1 MHFAAHKA
9 VGESCGDPLK
19 YYSNNVNASTTLLEV
34 MKECG
39 CNRIVFSSSSTAYG
53 DPEYLP
59 VDENHPVG
67 NCTSPYG
74 MTKYM
79 TEVVIRDVCKAYS
92 DWGAMLLRYFN
103 PAGAH
108 LAADIGEE
116 PQGTPNNLM
125 PYVSQVAVGAR
136 PKLFIFGGDY
146 ETPDGTPIRCWS
158 LFRV

>member
-1 MHFAAHKA
+1 M
-9 VGESCGDPLK
+9 VP
-19 YYSNNVNASTTLLEV
+19 
-34 MKECG
+34 
-39 CNRIVFSSSSTAYG
+39 
-53 DPEYLP
+53 P
-59 VDENHPVG
+59 
-67 NCTSPYG
+67 SPYG

-146 ETPDGTPIRCWS
+146 DTPDGTPIRYKDTFGFIN
-158 LFRV
+158 LFPIKCPIQRLLPRRGPCEGTCPLYEGDVRAKLQQGLGV